1 MEKKY
6 KLIEEEWG
14 NVKMSI
20 MAKSKANNFAIKSSS
35 AKEFIK

>member
-20 MAKSKANNFAIKSSS
+20 MAKSKANNFAR
-35 AKEFIK
+35 